1 MKVLICPNRDAAIN
15 RAAGVISAHVAARP
29 KAVLGLATGGTM
41 LPLYQCLVELHRDG
55 CLSFAEVT
63 TFNLDEYVGIAPEH
77 PCSYHSY
84 MSEALFSHIDIDET
98 RTHLPHGK
106 PDCVNTE
113 ANEYEERISAVGGIT
128 LQLLGIGQNGHIGFN
143 EPTSSL
149 GSRTRVKTL
158 TENTR
163 NANRQYFSAYEET
176 PRYAITMGIGTIL
189 DAQKCLLLATGVEK
203 AQAVAD
209 MVEGPL
215 SAICPAS
222 ALQLH
227 SHTTVI
233 LDVAASSKLRL
244 TDYYHHVH
252 PNGEATRFD

>member
-1 MKVLICPNRDAAIN
+1 
-15 RAAGVISAHVAARP
+15 
-29 KAVLGLATGGTM
+29 
-41 LPLYQCLVELHRDG
+41 
-55 CLSFAEVT
+55 
-63 TFNLDEYVGIAPEH
+63 
-77 PCSYHSY
+77 
-84 MSEALFSHIDIDET
+84 
-98 RTHLPHGK
+98 
-106 PDCVNTE
+106 
-113 ANEYEERISAVGGIT
+113 
-128 LQLLGIGQNGHIGFN
+128 
-143 EPTSSL
+143 
-149 GSRTRVKTL
+149 
-158 TENTR
+158 
-163 NANRQYFSAYEET
+163 
-176 PRYAITMGIGTIL
+176 MGIGTIL

-227 SHTTVI
+227 PHTTVI